1 VAGFLKTLTAIFAIV
16 QFLVGLIRRGE
27 RVKLEREQE
36 QLADAYRKDMDEIDG
51 DDRTLDDA
59 VSRLRARGVRARTAK
74 RDGGVPKVPGRS

>member
-1 VAGFLKTLTAIFAIV
+1 VAGFLK
-16 QFLVGLIRRGE
+16 FLATILPWLVRLIQGAE

-51 DDRTLDDA
+51 DDRDLDTA
-59 VSRLRARGVRARTAK
+59 LKRLRHRTAK

>member
-36 QLADAYRKDMDEIDG
+36 QLADAYRKDMDEIDK
-51 DDRTLDDA
+51 DDRSVDDA
-59 VSRLRARGVRARTAK
+59 LARLRMRNRTAK